1 MKTRIA
7 PVLIALVSILLSS
20 NEAGAAIN
28 VQTFNP
34 STSDRFVLLED
45 ALRSDW
51 PKTARFSLGLNYNLV
66 TEPLVVM
73 NAEQTAKLYNIIDTL
88 HTVDAFFGIRL
99 SSIFGLY
106 AALPIHYVSFS
117 GQGPNPLYAGSATS
131 AGDLKIMG
139 KMRLTE
145 DGSNTSIALIPE
157 LHLPTGNGDYLL
169 SDSSAYIALRGSL
182 ERVFESWTMIL
193 NLGYASASGAVQ
205 PAGTE
210 FTADI
215 DYRKRLIAGIGGYLP
230 FNDNW
235 GMNFELNSINMIPF
249 DRNVAPNDAYLG
261 FRYGDQ
267 DGFAVTAGASVG
279 RIGGAQGQQF
289 RFITGLRYTLFEA
302 NDPAPRP
309 LSQPIAAPA
318 PTAPVVAPANTTA
331 SKPSNLNVP
340 LSPAPVVQKK
350 PETAPAAPA
359 KPAAKAT
366 PTPTPAPVKKTAQ
379 KKAPAKK
386 APAKA
391 KPSKK
396 KPAKAKPSPTPA

>member
-7 PVLIALVSILLSS
+7 PVLIALISILLSS
-20 NEAGAAIN
+20 TEAGAAIN

-34 STSDRFVLLED
+34 STSDHFVLLED

-51 PKTARFSLGLNYNLV
+51 PKTARFSFGLNYNLV

-193 NLGYASASGAVQ
+193 NLGYATASSAVQ

-210 FTADI
+210 FTTDI

-230 FNDNW
+230 FNDSW

-249 DRNVAPNDAYLG
+249 DKNVAPNDAYLG

-289 RFITGLRYTLFEA
+289 RFITGLRYTLFEQ
-302 NDPAPRP
+302 NDQAPKP
-309 LSQPIAAPA
+309 LSQPIAAP
-318 PTAPVVAPANTTA
+318 VAPAPVAAPATPA
-331 SKPSNLNVP
+331 SPAPQSKPSNLNVP
-340 LSPAPVVQKK
+340 LSPPPVVQKK
-350 PETAPAAPA
+350 PETAPAGPA
-359 KPAAKAT
+359 KPVAKT
-366 PTPTPAPVKKTAQ
+366 APVKKS
-379 KKAPAKK
+379 PV
-386 APAKA
+386 KA

-396 KPAKAKPSPTPA
+396 KPGKAKPTPTPS